1 MPDNKTLNWL
11 FRLLLWPFVLWILVD
26 EEDPL
31 DYEAFSNAPWFVAG
45 VVCFLATPLAYLYRN
60 TSLMEGVSIWGV
72 FLVSFLLYIF
82 IGLWCFF
89 SDKVTNAPIPW
100 QNNGRW

>member
-45 VVCFLATPLAYLYRN
+45 VVCFLATPLAYLYR
-60 TSLMEGVSIWGV
+60 TPLSWKEFQSGVCFW
-72 FLVSFLLYIF
+72 LVSCYTSSLDCGAFFL
-82 IGLWCFF
+82 
-89 SDKVTNAPIPW
+89 T
-100 QNNGRW
+100 R